1 MIGELQGDFGDL
13 HNKYLKQNISKYPKI
28 SVANI
33 KKASKEHSNTVQN
46 GCSPIRVGGYQMIRI
61 RPSGEVETLSFSIW
75 RQNSGR
81 EHPGGSARHRMQW
94 QQPGANGGAHPGA
107 NPIRICGPDA
117 LRWCIR
123 TPYPGVLL
131 AWIPNNSSQFH
142 IALVIKKLSKH
153 QNLTHFLLEL
163 ITRVLNMPIELK
175 GDNYYSKVFK
185 RVNYKLSNNTF

>member
-1 MIGELQGDFGDL
+1 MSKV
-13 HNKYLKQNISKYPKI
+13 KYLKISQNIGGKYQE
-28 SVANI
+28 
-33 KKASKEHSNTVQN
+33 ASGEHNSTVQN

-61 RPSGEVETLSFSIW
+61 RPSGKVETPTSPIRLL
-75 RQNSGR
+75 NSR
-81 EHPGGSARHRMQW
+81 SEHSGWKVRGNRMQW

-107 NPIRICGPDA
+107 NGGAHPGATPIWWCGPDA

-123 TPYPGVLL
+123 TLYPGILL
-131 AWIPNNSSQFH
+131 AWIPKNSPQSH

-163 ITRVLNMPIELK
+163 IAMVLNMPIELK

-185 RVNYKLSNNTF
+185 RVNSKL